1 MTEKNL
7 STLLARFFLELPIL
21 GITNY
26 FMSTVKTD
34 VQDITETR
42 KTITVSVAAAE
53 ITTIEAKLIKD
64 FQRDAKIPGFRPGKA
79 PENMIRMR
87 YAKELK
93 SELSQRV
100 VSKAHQE
107 GVAKSDFDIFGIV
120 DLNEGEI
127 TAGSDASIVFTV
139 DVVPAFDLP
148 SYEGLKVTN
157 EPTEASTEDV
167 DKMLEQLLSQRAEY
181 NVAEKAAEQG
191 DYVRCGYE
199 GKIGD
204 ELVADLVPETPMYGT
219 QATTWEEAGAEG
231 TPGVQAVVDGV
242 VGMKAGDEKEV
253 TMEFPEDF
261 KPEALAGK
269 TAVYSIKAEEVREK
283 VMPKMDEEFFKSVQV
298 KDEAELRERIGENIE
313 NQKKQQNAQSE
324 RQQITEQLLG
334 SVEFA
339 IPESGIESE
348 TDAVLRDFMQRNMQ
362 QGATEADFEKHKEA
376 LHEGAQKAAHDRLK
390 SRLILSKI
398 AEKEKVQAEN
408 DDFSRMIMMQ
418 AQQSGEKPEKIVKEI
433 QKDQRRINNMRSEI
447 ILGKTMDL
455 ILDKAERETVAAATA
470 EA

>member
-1 MTEKNL
+1 
-7 STLLARFFLELPIL
+7 
-21 GITNY
+21 
-26 FMSTVKTD
+26 MSTVKTD
-34 VQDITETR
+34 VQDINETR

-53 ITTIEAKLIKD
+53 IATIEASLIKE
-64 FQRDAKIPGFRPGKA
+64 FMRDAKIPGFRPGKA

-107 GVAKSDFDIFGIV
+107 GVAKSDFEIFGVV

-127 TAGSDASIVFTV
+127 AAGSDATITFTV
-139 DVVPAFDLP
+139 DVLQAFEVPA
-148 SYEGLKVTN
+148 YEGLKVTN
-157 EPTEASTEDV
+157 EPTEASAEEV
-167 DKMLEQLLSQRAEY
+167 EKMFEQLLSQRAEF
-181 NVAEKAAEQG
+181 NVAEKAADKG
-191 DYVRCGYE
+191 DYVRCSYE

-219 QATTWEEAGAEG
+219 QKVTWEEAGAEG
-231 TPGVQAVVDGV
+231 TPGVQAIVDGV
-242 VGMKAGDEKEV
+242 VGMQAGDEKEV
-253 TMEFPEDF
+253 TMEFAEDF

-269 TAVYSIKAEEVREK
+269 TAVYSLKAEEVREK
-283 VMPKMDEEFFKSVQV
+283 VMPAMDDAFFASMQV
-298 KDEAELRERIGENIE
+298 KDEAELRERISENIE
-313 NQKKQQNAQSE
+313 GQKKEQNSNAE
-324 RQQITEQLLG
+324 RQQITEQLLA

-348 TDAVLRDFMQRNMQ
+348 TEAVLRDFMQRNMQ
-362 QGATEADFEKHKEA
+362 QGASEADFEAHKEQ
-376 LHEGAQKAAHDRLK
+376 LHEGASKAAHDRLK

-433 QKDQRRINNMRSEI
+433 QKDQSRINNMRSEI
-447 ILGKTMDL
+447 LLGKTMDL
-455 ILDKAERETVAAATA
+455 ILDKAERETVAAATV

>member
-1 MTEKNL
+1 
-7 STLLARFFLELPIL
+7 
-21 GITNY
+21 
-26 FMSTVKTD
+26 MSTVKTD

-53 ITTIEAKLIKD
+53 IASIEAKLINEFK
-64 FQRDAKIPGFRPGKA
+64 RDAKIPGFRPGKA

-100 VSKAHQE
+100 VAKAHQD
-107 GVAKSDFDIFGIV
+107 GVAKSDFEIYGIV
-120 DLNEGEI
+120 DLKEGEI
-127 TAGSDASIVFTV
+127 AAGSDATIKFTV
-139 DVVPAFDLP
+139 DVLQAFDIP
-148 SYEGLKVTN
+148 AYEGLKVTN
-157 EPTEASTEDV
+157 EPTDASAEEV
-167 DKMLEQLLSQRAEY
+167 DKMMEQILSQRAEF
-181 NVAEKAAEQG
+181 NVAEKAAEKG

-204 ELVADLVPETPMYGT
+204 ELVADLVPDAPMFGT

-231 TPGVQAVVDGV
+231 TPGVQAIVDGV
-242 VGMKAGDEKEV
+242 IGMKAGDEKEV
-253 TMEFPEDF
+253 TMEFPKDF

-269 TAVYSIKAEEVREK
+269 SAVYSIKAEEVREK
-283 VMPKMDEEFFKSVQV
+283 VMPAMDDAFFASMQV
-298 KDEAELRERIGENIE
+298 KDEAELRERISENIE
-313 NQKKQQNAQSE
+313 GQKKQQNANTE
-324 RQQITEQLLG
+324 RQQLTEHLLG

-339 IPESGIESE
+339 VPASGIESE
-348 TDAVLRDFMQRNMQ
+348 TEAVLRDFMQRNMQ
-362 QGATEADFEKHKEA
+362 QGASEADFEANKDQ
-376 LHEGAQKAAHDRLK
+376 LHEGATKAAHDRLK

-433 QKDQRRINNMRSEI
+433 QKDQSRINNMRSEI
-447 ILGKTMDL
+447 LLGKTMDL

>member
-1 MTEKNL
+1 
-7 STLLARFFLELPIL
+7 
-21 GITNY
+21 
-26 FMSTVKTD
+26 MSTVKTD
-34 VQDITETR
+34 VQDINETR

-53 ITTIEAKLIKD
+53 IASIEASLIKE
-64 FQRDAKIPGFRPGKA
+64 FMRDAKIPGFRPGKA

-107 GVAKSDFDIFGIV
+107 GVAKSDFEIFGVV
-120 DLNEGEI
+120 DLNKGEI
-127 TAGSDASIVFTV
+127 AASSDATITFTV
-139 DVVPAFDLP
+139 DVLQAFEVPA
-148 SYEGLKVTN
+148 YEGLKVTN
-157 EPTEASTEDV
+157 EPTEASAEEV
-167 DKMLEQLLSQRAEY
+167 EKMFEQLLSQRAEF
-181 NVAEKAAEQG
+181 NVAEKAADKG
-191 DYVRCGYE
+191 DYVRCSYE

-219 QATTWEEAGAEG
+219 QKVTWEEAGAEG
-231 TPGVQAVVDGV
+231 TPGVQAIVDGV
-242 VGMKAGDEKEV
+242 VGMQAGDEKEV
-253 TMEFPEDF
+253 TMEFAEDF

-269 TAVYSIKAEEVREK
+269 TAVYSLKAEEVREK
-283 VMPKMDEEFFKSVQV
+283 VMPAMDDAFFASMQV
-298 KDEAELRERIGENIE
+298 KDEAELRERISENIE
-313 NQKKQQNAQSE
+313 GQKKEQNSNAE
-324 RQQITEQLLG
+324 RQQITEQLLA

-348 TDAVLRDFMQRNMQ
+348 TEAVLRDFMQRNMQ
-362 QGATEADFEKHKEA
+362 QGASEADFEAHKEQ
-376 LHEGAQKAAHDRLK
+376 LHEGASKAAHDRLK

-408 DDFSRMIMMQ
+408 DDFSRLIMMQ

-433 QKDQRRINNMRSEI
+433 QKDQSRINNMRSEI
-447 ILGKTMDL
+447 LLGKTMDL

>member
-1 MTEKNL
+1 
-7 STLLARFFLELPIL
+7 
-21 GITNY
+21 
-26 FMSTVKTD
+26 MSTVKTD
-34 VQDITETR
+34 VQDINETR

-53 ITTIEAKLIKD
+53 IASIEVSLIKE
-64 FQRDAKIPGFRPGKA
+64 FMRDAKIPGFRPGKA

-107 GVAKSDFDIFGIV
+107 GVAKSDFEIFGVV
-120 DLNEGEI
+120 DLNKGEI
-127 TAGSDASIVFTV
+127 AAGSDATITFTV
-139 DVVPAFDLP
+139 DVLQAFEVPA
-148 SYEGLKVTN
+148 YEGLKVTN
-157 EPTEASTEDV
+157 EPTAASAEEV
-167 DKMLEQLLSQRAEY
+167 EKMFEQMLSQRAEF
-181 NVAEKAAEQG
+181 NVAEKAADKG
-191 DYVRCGYE
+191 DYVRCSYE

-204 ELVADLVPETPMYGT
+204 ELVADLVPETPMYGS
-219 QATTWEEAGAEG
+219 QKVTWEEAGAEG
-231 TPGVQAVVDGV
+231 TPGVQAIVDGV
-242 VGMKAGDEKEV
+242 VGMQAGEEKEV

-261 KPEALAGK
+261 KPEVLAGK
-269 TAVYSIKAEEVREK
+269 TAVYSLKAEEVREK
-283 VMPKMDEEFFKSVQV
+283 VMPAMDDAFFASLQV
-298 KDEAELRERIGENIE
+298 KDEAELRERISENIE
-313 NQKKQQNAQSE
+313 NQKKEQNSNAE
-324 RQQITEQLLG
+324 RQQITEQLLA

-348 TDAVLRDFMQRNMQ
+348 TEAVLRDFMQRNMQ
-362 QGATEADFEKHKEA
+362 QGASEADFEAHKEQ
-376 LHEGAQKAAHDRLK
+376 LHEGASKAAHDRLK

-433 QKDQRRINNMRSEI
+433 QKDQTRINNMRSEI
-447 ILGKTMDL
+447 LLGKTMDL
-455 ILDKAERETVAAATA
+455 ILDKAERETVAAATV

>member
-1 MTEKNL
+1 
-7 STLLARFFLELPIL
+7 
-21 GITNY
+21 
-26 FMSTVKTD
+26 MSTVKTD
-34 VQDITETR
+34 VQDINETR

-53 ITTIEAKLIKD
+53 IATIEASLIKE
-64 FQRDAKIPGFRPGKA
+64 FMRDAKIPGFRPGKA

-107 GVAKSDFDIFGIV
+107 GVAKSDFEIFGVV

-127 TAGSDASIVFTV
+127 AAGSDATITFTV
-139 DVVPAFDLP
+139 DVLQAFEVPA
-148 SYEGLKVTN
+148 YEGLKVTN
-157 EPTEASTEDV
+157 EPTEASAEEV
-167 DKMLEQLLSQRAEY
+167 EKMFEQMLSQRAEF
-181 NVAEKAAEQG
+181 NVAEKAADKG
-191 DYVRCGYE
+191 DYVRCSYE

-219 QATTWEEAGAEG
+219 QKVTWEEAGAEG
-231 TPGVQAVVDGV
+231 TPGVQAIVDGV
-242 VGMKAGDEKEV
+242 VGMQAGDEKEV
-253 TMEFPEDF
+253 TMEFAEDF

-269 TAVYSIKAEEVREK
+269 TAVYSLKAEEVREK
-283 VMPKMDEEFFKSVQV
+283 VMPAMDDAFFASMQV
-298 KDEAELRERIGENIE
+298 KDEAELRERISENIE
-313 NQKKQQNAQSE
+313 GQKKEQNSNAE
-324 RQQITEQLLG
+324 RQQITEQLLA

-348 TDAVLRDFMQRNMQ
+348 TEAVLRDFMQRNMQ
-362 QGATEADFEKHKEA
+362 QGASEADFEAHKEQ
-376 LHEGAQKAAHDRLK
+376 LHEGASKAAHDRLK

-408 DDFSRMIMMQ
+408 DDFSRLIMMQ

-433 QKDQRRINNMRSEI
+433 QKDQSRINNMRSEI
-447 ILGKTMDL
+447 LLGKTMDL

>member
-1 MTEKNL
+1 
-7 STLLARFFLELPIL
+7 
-21 GITNY
+21 
-26 FMSTVKTD
+26 MSTVKTD
-34 VQDITETR
+34 VQDINETR

-53 ITTIEAKLIKD
+53 IASIEASLIKE
-64 FQRDAKIPGFRPGKA
+64 FMRDAKIPGFRPGKA

-107 GVAKSDFDIFGIV
+107 GVAKSDFEIFGVV
-120 DLNEGEI
+120 DLNKGEI
-127 TAGSDASIVFTV
+127 AAGSDATITFTV
-139 DVVPAFDLP
+139 DVLQAFEVPA
-148 SYEGLKVTN
+148 YEGLKVTN
-157 EPTEASTEDV
+157 EPTEASAEEV
-167 DKMLEQLLSQRAEY
+167 EKMFEQLLSQRAEF
-181 NVAEKAAEQG
+181 NVAEKAADKG
-191 DYVRCGYE
+191 DYVRCSYE

-219 QATTWEEAGAEG
+219 QKVTWEEAGAEG
-231 TPGVQAVVDGV
+231 TPGVQAIVDGV
-242 VGMKAGDEKEV
+242 VGMQAGDEKKV
-253 TMEFPEDF
+253 TMEFAEDF

-269 TAVYSIKAEEVREK
+269 TAVYSLKAEEVREK
-283 VMPKMDEEFFKSVQV
+283 VMPVMDDAFFASMQV
-298 KDEAELRERIGENIE
+298 KDEAELRERISENIE
-313 NQKKQQNAQSE
+313 GQKKEQNSNAE
-324 RQQITEQLLG
+324 RQQITEQLLA

-348 TDAVLRDFMQRNMQ
+348 TEAVLRDFMQRNMQ
-362 QGATEADFEKHKEA
+362 QGASEADFEAHKEQ
-376 LHEGAQKAAHDRLK
+376 LHEGASKAAHDRLK

-408 DDFSRMIMMQ
+408 DDFSRLIMMQ

-433 QKDQRRINNMRSEI
+433 QKDQSRINNMRSEI
-447 ILGKTMDL
+447 LLGKTMDL

>member
-1 MTEKNL
+1 
-7 STLLARFFLELPIL
+7 
-21 GITNY
+21 
-26 FMSTVKTD
+26 MSTVKTD
-34 VQDITETR
+34 VQDINETR

-53 ITTIEAKLIKD
+53 IASIEASLIKE
-64 FQRDAKIPGFRPGKA
+64 FMRDAKIPGFRPGKA

-107 GVAKSDFDIFGIV
+107 GVAKSDFEIFGVV

-127 TAGSDASIVFTV
+127 AAGSDATITFTV
-139 DVVPAFDLP
+139 DVLQAFEVPA
-148 SYEGLKVTN
+148 YEGLKVTN
-157 EPTEASTEDV
+157 EPTEASAEEV
-167 DKMLEQLLSQRAEY
+167 EKMFEQMLSQRAEF
-181 NVAEKAAEQG
+181 NVAEKAADKG
-191 DYVRCGYE
+191 DYVRCSYE

-204 ELVADLVPETPMYGT
+204 ELVADLVPETPMYGS
-219 QATTWEEAGAEG
+219 QKVTWEEAGAEG
-231 TPGVQAVVDGV
+231 TPGVQAIVDGV
-242 VGMKAGDEKEV
+242 VGMQAGDEKEV
-253 TMEFPEDF
+253 TMEFPADF

-269 TAVYSIKAEEVREK
+269 TAVYSLKAEEVREK
-283 VMPKMDEEFFKSVQV
+283 VMPAMDDAFFASMQV
-298 KDEAELRERIGENIE
+298 KDEAELRERISQNIE
-313 NQKKQQNAQSE
+313 GQKKEKNSNAE
-324 RQQITEQLLG
+324 RQQITEQLLA

-348 TDAVLRDFMQRNMQ
+348 TEAVLRDFMQRNMQ
-362 QGATEADFEKHKEA
+362 QGASEADFEAHKEQ
-376 LHEGAQKAAHDRLK
+376 LHEGASKAAHDRLK

-433 QKDQRRINNMRSEI
+433 QKDQSRINNMRSEI
-447 ILGKTMDL
+447 LLGKTMDL
-455 ILDKAERETVAAATA
+455 ILDKAERETVAAATV

>member
-1 MTEKNL
+1 
-7 STLLARFFLELPIL
+7 
-21 GITNY
+21 
-26 FMSTVKTD
+26 MSTVKTD
-34 VQDITETR
+34 VQDINETR

-53 ITTIEAKLIKD
+53 IATIEASLIQE
-64 FQRDAKIPGFRPGKA
+64 FMRDAKIPGFRPGKA

-107 GVAKSDFDIFGIV
+107 GVAKSDFEIFGVV

-127 TAGSDASIVFTV
+127 AAGSDATITFTV
-139 DVVPAFDLP
+139 DVLQAFEVPA
-148 SYEGLKVTN
+148 YEGLKVTN
-157 EPTEASTEDV
+157 EPTEASAEEV
-167 DKMLEQLLSQRAEY
+167 EKMFEQMLSQRAEF
-181 NVAEKAAEQG
+181 NVAEKAADKG
-191 DYVRCGYE
+191 DYVRCSYE

-219 QATTWEEAGAEG
+219 QKVTWEEAGAEG
-231 TPGVQAVVDGV
+231 TPGVQAIVDGV
-242 VGMKAGDEKEV
+242 VGMQAGDEKEV
-253 TMEFPEDF
+253 TMEFPADF

-269 TAVYSIKAEEVREK
+269 TAVYSLKAEEVREK
-283 VMPKMDEEFFKSVQV
+283 VMPAMDDAFFASMQV
-298 KDEAELRERIGENIE
+298 KDEAELRERISQNIE
-313 NQKKQQNAQSE
+313 GQKKEKNSNAE
-324 RQQITEQLLG
+324 RQQITEQLLA

-348 TDAVLRDFMQRNMQ
+348 TEAVLRDFMQRNMQ
-362 QGATEADFEKHKEA
+362 QGASEADFEAHKEQ
-376 LHEGAQKAAHDRLK
+376 LHEGASKAAHDRLK

-433 QKDQRRINNMRSEI
+433 QKDQSRINNMRSEI
-447 ILGKTMDL
+447 LLGKTMDL
-455 ILDKAERETVAAATA
+455 ILDKAERETVAAATV

>member
-1 MTEKNL
+1 
-7 STLLARFFLELPIL
+7 
-21 GITNY
+21 
-26 FMSTVKTD
+26 MSTVKTD
-34 VQDITETR
+34 VQDINETR

-53 ITTIEAKLIKD
+53 IASIEASLIKE
-64 FQRDAKIPGFRPGKA
+64 FMRDAKIPGFRPGKA

-107 GVAKSDFDIFGIV
+107 GVAKSDFEIFGVV

-127 TAGSDASIVFTV
+127 AAGSDATITFTV
-139 DVVPAFDLP
+139 DVLQAFEVPA
-148 SYEGLKVTN
+148 YEGLKVTN
-157 EPTEASTEDV
+157 EPTEASAEEV
-167 DKMLEQLLSQRAEY
+167 EKMFEQMLSQRAEF
-181 NVAEKAAEQG
+181 NVAEKAADKG
-191 DYVRCGYE
+191 DYVRCSYE

-219 QATTWEEAGAEG
+219 QKVTWEEAGAEG
-231 TPGVQAVVDGV
+231 TPGVQAIVDGV
-242 VGMKAGDEKEV
+242 VGMQAGDEKEV
-253 TMEFPEDF
+253 TMEFPADF

-269 TAVYSIKAEEVREK
+269 TAVYSLKAEEVREK
-283 VMPKMDEEFFKSVQV
+283 VMPAMDDAFFASMQV
-298 KDEAELRERIGENIE
+298 KDEAELRERISQNIE
-313 NQKKQQNAQSE
+313 GQKKEQNSNAE
-324 RQQITEQLLG
+324 RQQITEQLLA

-348 TDAVLRDFMQRNMQ
+348 TEAVLRDFMQRNMQ
-362 QGATEADFEKHKEA
+362 QGASEADFEAHKEQ
-376 LHEGAQKAAHDRLK
+376 LHEGASKAAHDRLK

-433 QKDQRRINNMRSEI
+433 QKDQSRINNMRSEI
-447 ILGKTMDL
+447 LLGKTMDL
-455 ILDKAERETVAAATA
+455 ILDKAERETVAAATV

>member
-1 MTEKNL
+1 LTEKYL
-7 STLLARFFLELPIL
+7 STLLVRFFLHLPSL
-21 GITNY
+21 GDTNY

-34 VQDITETR
+34 VQDINETR

-53 ITTIEAKLIKD
+53 IATIEASLINEFK
-64 FQRDAKIPGFRPGKA
+64 RDAKIQGFRPGKA

-107 GVAKSDFDIFGIV
+107 GVAKSDFEIFGVV

-127 TAGSDASIVFTV
+127 TAGSDATLTFTV
-139 DVVPAFDLP
+139 DVLQAFDLP
-148 SYEGLKVTN
+148 AYEGLKVTN
-157 EPTEASTEDV
+157 EPTEASAEEV
-167 DKMLEQLLSQRAEY
+167 DKMLEQLLSQRAEF
-181 NVAEKAAEQG
+181 NVAEKAAEKG
-191 DYVRCGYE
+191 DYVRCSYE

-204 ELVADLVPETPMYGT
+204 ELVADLVPETPMFGS
-219 QATTWEEAGAEG
+219 QKVTWEEAGAEG
-231 TPGVQAVVDGV
+231 TPGVQAIVDGV

-253 TMEFPEDF
+253 TMEFAEDF

-269 TAVYSIKAEEVREK
+269 TAVYSLKAEEVREK
-283 VMPKMDEEFFKSVQV
+283 VMPAMDDAFFASVQV
-298 KDEAELRERIGENIE
+298 KDEAELRERISENIE
-313 NQKKQQNAQSE
+313 GQKKEKNSNDE

-362 QGATEADFEKHKEA
+362 QGASEADFEANKEQ
-376 LHEGAQKAAHDRLK
+376 LHEGATKAAYDRLK

-398 AEKEKVQAEN
+398 AEKEKIQAEN
-408 DDFSRMIMMQ
+408 DDFSRMIMME
-418 AQQSGEKPEKIVKEI
+418 AQQSGQKPEKIVKEI
-433 QKDQRRINNMRSEI
+433 QKDQSRINRMRSEI
-447 ILGKTMDL
+447 LLGKTMDL
-455 ILDKAERETVAAATA
+455 ILDKAERETIAVTA

>member
-1 MTEKNL
+1 
-7 STLLARFFLELPIL
+7 
-21 GITNY
+21 
-26 FMSTVKTD
+26 MSTVKTD
-34 VQDITETR
+34 VQDINETR

-53 ITTIEAKLIKD
+53 IATIEASLIKE
-64 FQRDAKIPGFRPGKA
+64 FMRDAKIPGFRPGKA

-107 GVAKSDFDIFGIV
+107 GVAKSDFEIFGVV

-127 TAGSDASIVFTV
+127 AAGSDATITFTV
-139 DVVPAFDLP
+139 DVLQAFEVPA
-148 SYEGLKVTN
+148 YEGLKVTN
-157 EPTEASTEDV
+157 EPTEASAEEV
-167 DKMLEQLLSQRAEY
+167 EKMFEQLLSQRAEF
-181 NVAEKAAEQG
+181 NVAEKAADKG
-191 DYVRCGYE
+191 DYVRCSYE

-219 QATTWEEAGAEG
+219 QKVTWEEAGAEG
-231 TPGVQAVVDGV
+231 TPGVQAIVDGV
-242 VGMKAGDEKEV
+242 VGMQAGDEKEV
-253 TMEFPEDF
+253 TMEFAEDF

-269 TAVYSIKAEEVREK
+269 TAVYSLKAEEVREK
-283 VMPKMDEEFFKSVQV
+283 VMPAMDDAFFASMQV
-298 KDEAELRERIGENIE
+298 KDEAELRERISQNIE
-313 NQKKQQNAQSE
+313 GQKKEKNSNAE
-324 RQQITEQLLG
+324 RQQITEQLLA

-348 TDAVLRDFMQRNMQ
+348 TEAVLRDFMQRNMQ
-362 QGATEADFEKHKEA
+362 QGASEADFEAHKEQ
-376 LHEGAQKAAHDRLK
+376 LHEGASKAAHDRLK

-433 QKDQRRINNMRSEI
+433 QKDQSRINNMRSEI
-447 ILGKTMDL
+447 LLGKTMDL
-455 ILDKAERETVAAATA
+455 ILDKAERETVAATTV

>member
-1 MTEKNL
+1 
-7 STLLARFFLELPIL
+7 
-21 GITNY
+21 
-26 FMSTVKTD
+26 MSTVKTD
-34 VQDITETR
+34 VQDINETR

-53 ITTIEAKLIKD
+53 IATIEASLIQE
-64 FQRDAKIPGFRPGKA
+64 FMRDAKIPGFRPGKA

-107 GVAKSDFDIFGIV
+107 GVAKSDFEIFGVV

-127 TAGSDASIVFTV
+127 AAGSDATITFTV
-139 DVVPAFDLP
+139 DVLQAFEVPA
-148 SYEGLKVTN
+148 YEGLKVTN
-157 EPTEASTEDV
+157 EPTEASAEEV
-167 DKMLEQLLSQRAEY
+167 EKMFEQMLSQRAEF
-181 NVAEKAAEQG
+181 NVAEKAADKG
-191 DYVRCGYE
+191 DYVRCSYE

-204 ELVADLVPETPMYGT
+204 ELVADLVPETPMYGS
-219 QATTWEEAGAEG
+219 QKVTWEEAGAEG
-231 TPGVQAVVDGV
+231 TPGVQAIVDGV
-242 VGMKAGDEKEV
+242 VGMQAGDEKEV
-253 TMEFPEDF
+253 TMEFPADF

-269 TAVYSIKAEEVREK
+269 TAVYSLKAEEVREK
-283 VMPKMDEEFFKSVQV
+283 VMPAMDDAFFASMQV
-298 KDEAELRERIGENIE
+298 KDEAELRERISQNIE
-313 NQKKQQNAQSE
+313 GQKKEQNSNAE
-324 RQQITEQLLG
+324 RQQITEQLLA

-348 TDAVLRDFMQRNMQ
+348 TEAVLRDFMQRNMQ
-362 QGATEADFEKHKEA
+362 QGASEADFEAHKEQ
-376 LHEGAQKAAHDRLK
+376 LHEGASKAAHDRLK

-433 QKDQRRINNMRSEI
+433 QKDQSRINNMRSEI
-447 ILGKTMDL
+447 LLGKTMDL
-455 ILDKAERETVAAATA
+455 ILDKAERETVAAATV